1 MELLF
6 VVPLVI
12 GLIIGIIFLYYSHFA
27 FAVEE
32 INEKMDE
39 IIGK

>member
-1 MELLF
+1 MR
-6 VVPLVI
+6 VI
-12 GLIIGIIFLYYSHFA
+12 RRMIPMIKPMTN
-27 FAVEE
+27 AVEE